1 MTTPGTW
8 QSQRSNLLA
17 ARLPAEMSAGPLP
30 YNTQMEV
37 ARGQSWV
44 IKTPPGGIPAR
55 SSYTPGRAICDSY
68 IVDKNPTPPTLLEET
83 NQQAATLNQYVYN
96 LSTSS
101 VPGGE
106 WFIAVQVGDV
116 LVVSSGGGGGG
127 GATRVQF
134 RSTTSMQNGLIDGE
148 VILSEGGP
156 AVGDTLTFHDPF
168 NLFMSGEPYAIG
180 WGYLRPAGEFCDLE
194 EPRWEVEELSL
205 PVNEAVGYT
214 SGCIK
219 KSNTEATITV
229 NLNNSLDMWSEYHN
243 VDPPPELGG
252 SATSVVAAN
261 TFKLDTCANAKVR
274 VRRVPDTVPSDSFN
288 CGTPL
293 GTSSSEVTWHI
304 VQVEEQI
311 ARWLKV
317 EWTGNEWV
325 TAVQSGGRSLWD
337 GCDPFVG
344 CDVPPIVA
352 PCGQPDCL
360 PANTCGIAHYNPEAH
375 QYEVT
380 ATQSSLLGAPTERL
394 MPVAINEAGPLY
406 PCETEVTQ
414 KMMCVFEGDEPEVT
428 SRFKPSTVTIDV
440 VTGAATTSHYI
451 QLSTATIE
459 VCSSTPGGDIA
470 VDICPLLCACDQFY
484 ACCEAQCG
492 CELSD
497 CVWDY
502 DDNSETWINTIP
514 CPEGCNCSGSPPP
527 GTPAPGDATTYTY
540 PCEDEPSGEAC
551 CDSMS
556 SATEVSFVDFQF
568 QDTNFGDTTQG
579 LLVAGTSLFSASGP
593 CGATLTFSVEWTNLS
608 CQVTQITAGTA
619 VLKAAGTC
627 CYWEVTLTQPTDIC
641 SDGFSS
647 LGDGWPGN
655 TILVPTCDGETT
667 LACSSYPPGD
677 DCLGGCSD
685 GGFDQ
690 PTFTVTNIGD
700 CNQ

>member
-8 QSQRSNLLA
+8 QSQRGNLLA

-96 LSTSS
+96 LATSS

-116 LVVSSGGGGGG
+116 LVVSSGGGGGSG

-134 RSTTSMQNGLIDGE
+134 RSLGSMTNGTIDGE

-156 AVGDTLTFHDPF
+156 AVGSTLTFHDPF
-168 NLFMSGEPYAIG
+168 NLFMDGESDAIG
-180 WGYLRPAGEFCDLE
+180 WGYLRPANEFCDLE
-194 EPRWEVEELSL
+194 DARWEVEELSL
-205 PVNEAVGYT
+205 PVNEALGFT
-214 SGCIK
+214 TGCIK
-219 KSNTEATITV
+219 KSMDQATIEV
-229 NLNNSLDMWSEYHN
+229 NLNNFLDKWSSYHN
-243 VDPPPELGG
+243 VDPPPG
-252 SATSVVAAN
+252 SGQYVVALN
-261 TFKLDTCANAKVR
+261 TFNLDTCAQAKVR
-274 VRRVPDTVPSDSFN
+274 VRRIPATVPSDSFN
-288 CGTPL
+288 CVTPL
-293 GTSSSEVTWHI
+293 GTSQGAAEWHI

-317 EWTGNEWV
+317 EWTGDEWV
-325 TAVQSGGRSLWD
+325 AQSQSGSRALWD

-380 ATQSSLLGAPTERL
+380 ATQSALLGEPTERL
-394 MPVAINEAGPLY
+394 MPVQINEAGPLY

-414 KMMCVFEGDEPEVT
+414 KLMCVFEGDDPEVI

-440 VTGAATTSHYI
+440 VTGATTASHYI

-459 VCSSTPGGDIA
+459 VCSSTPGGNIA

-492 CELSD
+492 CEQSD
-497 CVWDY
+497 CVWDW
-502 DDNSETWINTIP
+502 DDNTGNWINTIP
-514 CPEGCNCSGSPPP
+514 CPEGCDCSGDPPP
-527 GTPAPGDATTYTY
+527 GTPAPGEPTTYTY
-540 PCEDEPSGEAC
+540 PCEDPSTVC
-551 CDSMS
+551 CDNV
-556 SATEVSFVDFQF
+556 SATTAVSLVDFQF
-568 QDTNFGDTTQG
+568 TNPCNFDTTQG
-579 LLVAGTSLFSASGP
+579 TLTPNSSSFSPTGP
-593 CGATLTFSVEWTNLS
+593 CGATLSFSVDWVNQS
-608 CQVTQITAGTA
+608 CGTTQTTSATA
-619 VLKAAGTC
+619 VLRQNNTC
-627 CYWEVTLTQPTDIC
+627 CYWEISLNQPSGACQFAPGCD
-641 SDGFSS
+641 

-655 TILVPTCDGETT
+655 IILVPTCDGETALDCT
-667 LACSSYPPGD
+667 TYPPGD
-677 DCLGGCSD
+677 DCLAGCDD
-685 GGFDQ
+685 GGFDF
-690 PTFTVTNIGD
+690 PSFSVTNIGD
-700 CNQ
+700 CQ